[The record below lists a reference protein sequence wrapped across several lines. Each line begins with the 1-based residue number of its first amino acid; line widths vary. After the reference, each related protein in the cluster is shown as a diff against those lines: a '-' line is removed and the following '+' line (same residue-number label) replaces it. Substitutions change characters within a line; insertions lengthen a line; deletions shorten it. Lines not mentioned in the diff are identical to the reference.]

1 MNRTRLFILLFIIP
15 WYSVFSAPI
24 HELLKA
30 SERGNIKKIESIL
43 KSGKVDI
50 NGYDKDLDPYIG
62 NEGEPVGPPTTEG
75 YGFTALHWA
84 VYKGHFEAVQY
95 LVEHGANVN
104 AEKPDEDVMTPI
116 FYTGGNE
123 KIIRYLISQKA
134 DVFKKDYLGYTLL
147 YKSVSAG
154 RLDLLKMYIDL
165 KLDVNEPSNNSETPL
180 HEASYRGYDKIVK
193 LLLEH
198 GAKVNTLTVV
208 IKQIPPMSS
217 GGHTPLHYAV
227 LSGKLNTAKILLKYG
242 ADKTIKNGDGE
253 TPLDIAKK
261 KGNKEL
267 IELLK

>member
-1 MNRTRLFILLFIIP
+1 MNPTRLFILLLIIP
-15 WYSVFSAPI
+15 WYSAFSAPI

-30 SERGNIKKIESIL
+30 SAKGNIKKIESIL
-43 KSGKVDI
+43 KSAKVDI

-134 DVFKKDYLGYTLL
+134 DVFKKDYLGCTLL
-147 YKSVSAG
+147 YRSASVG

-165 KLDVNEPSNNSETPL
+165 KLDVNEPSNSSETPL
-180 HEASYRGYDKIVK
+180 HKASYRGYDKIVK
-193 LLLEH
+193 LLLEN
-198 GAKVNTLTVV
+198 GAKVNPLT
-208 IKQIPPMSS
+208 KKLSNLSS
-217 GGHTPLHYAV
+217 GGDTPLHYAV
-227 LSGKLNTAKILLKYG
+227 LSGKLSTAKILLEHG
-242 ADKTIKNGDGE
+242 ADKTIKDGDGK

-261 KGNKEL
+261 KGDKEL